1 MRTQALTVVLA
12 TGLVCLSSGAGKLMA
27 EELAEEP
34 LAKLKEHITLGG
46 TIEVEAGWSEDFE
59 DSSES
64 DITLATAEIGV
75 EAKITEWAIGTL
87 NLEWV
92 DEDDKISVDEAYI
105 TLGGTEKIPAT
116 LKAGRY
122 FLPFGVFETKAVSD
136 PLTLEAF
143 ETKEDAVMAGFAV
156 AGVHGG
162 IYVFNGDTNE
172 GGGDDKIEHY
182 GAHLG
187 YTLEN
192 DELIINAHLGYLSSV
207 VDSDGL
213 SENLDLEAD
222 YVGGLAAQA
231 SGTFA
236 GVTLTGEYISAI
248 DDYQPANSTDSK
260 PSAYHLEAGYSLEL
274 GLPLFVALS
283 FSGTE
288 DLAGILPESRAT
300 VVAGVDLVEGLG
312 LKIEYSHDTDYD
324 AAEGGTGEES
334 DAVVV
339 QLAYEF

>member
-1 MRTQALTVVLA
+1 MQTLKLTTALTA
-12 TGLVCLSSGAGKLMA
+12 GLLCLSGAGGVMA
-27 EELAEEP
+27 EEKAGELLE
-34 LAKLKEHITLGG
+34 KLKDRVTLSG
-46 TIEVEAGWSEDFE
+46 TIEVEVGWSEDFE
-59 DSSES
+59 GASES
-64 DITLATAEIGV
+64 DITLATAEIGA
-75 EAKITEWAIGTL
+75 EAKIVEWAVGSL

-92 DEDDKISVDEAYI
+92 DEDDKISVDEAFI
-105 TLGGTEKIPAT
+105 TLGDTEKIPAS

-122 FLPFGVFETKAVSD
+122 VVPFGVFETNTISD

-143 ETKEDAVMAGFAV
+143 ETKEDALMAGFKV

-182 GAHLG
+182 GAHVG

-192 DELIINAHLGYLSSV
+192 DNLTVNAHLGYLSSV

-231 SGTFA
+231 SITFA

-248 DDYQPANSTDSK
+248 DDYQPADGTSSK
-260 PSAYHLEAGYSLEL
+260 PSAFHLEAGYSVEL
-274 GLPLFVALS
+274 GLPLLIALS

-288 DLAGILPESRAT
+288 DLVTILPESRLAA
-300 VVAGVDLVEGLG
+300 VAGVELVEGLG
-312 LKIEYSHDTDYD
+312 LKVEYTHDTDYD
-324 AAEGGTGEES
+324 VAEGGSGEEA
-334 DAVVV
+334 DAVTL
-339 QLAYEF
+339 QFAYHF